1 MMPSALPVI
10 PRARTSAPAHMS
22 CTHIRA
28 HVCAQVSAQVNA
40 HAYTRANTNVYTHA
54 DAPAHIDSHAHDIHR
69 STHANAHVRTHVHAY
84 TCLPPQNARARAHTS
99 MHKCMRKSLHVPICM
114 STHAPLARSPAVKR
128 SVRAATSPTNI
139 GMASTGRTGK
149 SASWSEPRLQF
160 EANALLFGCRSTA
173 SGSVKSNFGGMLPKA
188 AGSAPAAA
196 MLGSS
201 GLGGGTQRPE
211 YESGQSVGEGV
222 GMLVGSSMEMSLF
235 GSSMEMNLVG
245 KLPPT
250 RLEMKVVSVVLNAA
264 AAVSATKAEN
274 VPAIEVLLLAGRAG
288 LLSHLWLYIWQHAC
302 GDRTGGRCGSEP
314 FEFLV
319 PMFF

>member
-1 MMPSALPVI
+1 MHLHTCPVHTSVHMFVHRSLHKSMRMPIRVQIQMCIHMLMRLHISIHMPMTYTGLRMPI
-10 PRARTSAPAHMS
+10 HMS
-22 CTHIRA
+22 VHMSMHT
-28 HVCAQVSAQVNA
+28 
-40 HAYTRANTNVYTHA
+40 HAYT
-54 DAPAHIDSHAHDIHR
+54 HR
-69 STHANAHVRTHVHAY
+69 T
-84 TCLPPQNARARAHTS
+84 RARAHTS

-211 YESGQSVGEGV
+211 YESGQSVGAGV

-274 VPAIEVLLLAGRAG
+274 VPAIEVCCWQAALVGYRTLCV
-288 LLSHLWLYIWQHAC
+288 YIWLHAWR
-302 GDRTGGRCGSEP
+302 DRTGSEP
-314 FEFLV
+314 I
-319 PMFF
+319 

>member
-1 MMPSALPVI
+1 MHLHTCPVH
-10 PRARTSAPAHMS
+10 TSVHMS
-22 CTHIRA
+22 VHRSLHKSMSMPIRVQIQMCIHMLMRLHISI
-28 HVCAQVSAQVNA
+28 HMPMTYTGLCMPIHMSVHMSMHT
-40 HAYTRANTNVYTHA
+40 HAYT
-54 DAPAHIDSHAHDIHR
+54 HR
-69 STHANAHVRTHVHAY
+69 TR
-84 TCLPPQNARARAHTS
+84 ARARAHTS
-99 MHKCMRKSLHVPICM
+99 VHKCMRKSLHVPICM